1 MEASM
6 TERKLDLGPW
16 LVVGA
21 VVAILVGAALLRFVD
36 LGSNP
41 GGLFSDEAYEGYD
54 AQQLLHVPGFH
65 PVFFADGGGRE
76 ALFAYVVAAVFRV
89 MGETT
94 LALRGTA
101 AGIGVLAVLAIW
113 LLGRR
118 FGVAAGLAAAAWAAG
133 SLWLICVSRDG
144 MRNTLVPLFAALAL
158 LAFVAWHDRPSRR
171 MAILAGAVAATATLY
186 TYQPLKLLPLLLL
199 VWLLWLRRIDR
210 PGYERMRANFAAFV
224 AAFLVVGVP
233 MLAAAATD
241 PGTYFG
247 RAVGT
252 ALGSSDLV
260 AHWLRTFGM
269 FALTGDPNQ
278 RHDVD
283 GLPLLGV
290 PLTLLA
296 AAGVAR
302 LWRSRHN
309 AAEALILLS
318 LPIFLVPPLV
328 ATEGGA
334 PHFLRSLGLA
344 APMATTI
351 GLGAAEVIERARGR
365 WGSAGA
371 RITAASVAVG
381 LVVLAIGSGSAYL
394 SRPVA
399 DRYSAYSY
407 ELVAMAAAARGAGD
421 AVIVDDYSS
430 TVIRFLDATQ
440 LPTIV
445 MPGAP
450 IPELDRYR
458 AVFALSKADLGRAL
472 GSAVAAHARAVA
484 TDPAGLP
491 TVWAVMP

>member
-1 MEASM
+1 M
-6 TERKLDLGPW
+6 TERKLDVRPW
-16 LVVGA
+16 LVAGA

-36 LGSNP
+36 LGANP

-54 AQQLLHVPGFH
+54 AQQLLHVSGFH
-65 PVFFADGGGRE
+65 PVFFTDGGGRE

-89 MGETT
+89 AGETT

-101 AGIGVLAVLAIW
+101 AGIGVVGVLAIW

-144 MRNTLVPLFAALAL
+144 MRNTLVPLFASLAL
-158 LAFVAWHDRPSRR
+158 LAFVAWHDRPSQR
-171 MAILAGAVAATATLY
+171 MAILAGAVSAAATLY

-199 VWLLWLRRIDR
+199 LWLLWLRRIDR
-210 PGYERMRANFAAFV
+210 PGYERMRANFVAFV
-224 AAFLVVGVP
+224 ATFVVVGVP
-233 MLAAAATD
+233 MLAAAAVD

-252 ALGSSDLV
+252 ALGSTDLV
-260 AHWLRTFGM
+260 AHWLRTIGM

-296 AAGVAR
+296 LAGVAR
-302 LWRSRHN
+302 LWRNRHN

-328 ATEGGA
+328 ATEGTA

-344 APMATTI
+344 APLAITV

-365 WGSAGA
+365 WGTAGA
-371 RITAASVAVG
+371 HITAAGVAAG
-381 LVVLAIGSGSAYL
+381 LVALAIGSGSAYL

-407 ELVAMAAAARGAGD
+407 ELVAMAAAARGAGNV
-421 AVIVDDYSS
+421 VIVDDYSS

-445 MPGAP
+445 MPAATIIEP
-450 IPELDRYR
+450 DRYR
-458 AVFALSKADLGRAL
+458 AIFALSRADLGRAL
-472 GSAVAAHARAVA
+472 GSTVAAHARAVA
-484 TDPAGLP
+484 RDPAGRP
-491 TVWAVMP
+491 TVWAVIP